1 MTSHSKKEDHL
12 QGCYDQGFYD
22 LLVVAKNPFCVNQNI
37 FDSACV
43 GGDGV
48 PATPEKEIMAN
59 QAPLESPSLD
69 NAPST
74 ADVCEAGQFMN
85 GQFNMVQYGEK
96 STGTKVGAARK
107 RKRQPADVPSE
118 EGGEFKSH
126 LFSML
131 QTSSAVLTAH
141 VESQNVN
148 SRLDREQ
155 RKEQM
160 ESLVGVLNK
169 LADSLGKIAERL

>member
-1 MTSHSKKEDHL
+1 MSSDNKKADQL
-12 QGCYDQGFYD
+12 QGCYDQAFYD
-22 LLVVAKNPFCVNQNI
+22 LLVSAKDSFCANQAV
-37 FDSACV
+37 FESTCV
-43 GGDGV
+43 GDDEV
-48 PATPEKEIMAN
+48 PATPEKEIMMN

-69 NAPST
+69 SVPT
-74 ADVCEAGQFMN
+74 ADVCEVGQSIN
-85 GQFNMVQYGEK
+85 GQFSMAQYGDK
-96 STGTKVGAARK
+96 SAGPRIGAGRK
-107 RKRQPADVPSE
+107 RKKQSIDASNGDMH
-118 EGGEFKSH
+118 EFKSH
-126 LFSML
+126 LSSLL

-169 LADSLGKIAERL
+169 LADALGKIADRL

>member
-1 MTSHSKKEDHL
+1 MTSDTKKEDHL

-22 LLVVAKNPFCVNQNI
+22 LLVVAKNSFCANQTI

-43 GGDGV
+43 GDGV
-48 PATPEKEIMAN
+48 PATPEKEIMVN

-74 ADVCEAGQFMN
+74 ADVCEAGQFIN
-85 GQFNMVQYGEK
+85 GQFNVVQYGEK
-96 STGTKVGAARK
+96 STGTKVGAGRK
-107 RKRQPADVPSE
+107 RKRQPADVPNE
-118 EGGEFKSH
+118 ETGDFKSQ

-160 ESLVGVLNK
+160 ESLVGVLHK
-169 LADSLGKIAERL
+169 LADALGKIADRL